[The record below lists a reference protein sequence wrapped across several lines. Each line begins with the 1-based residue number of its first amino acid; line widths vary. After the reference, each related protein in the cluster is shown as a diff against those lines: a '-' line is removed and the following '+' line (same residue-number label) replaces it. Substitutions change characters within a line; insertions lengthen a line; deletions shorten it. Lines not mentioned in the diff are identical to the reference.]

1 MAEHTIMSKYVPHYD
16 AGKSKLSIIVKIDD
30 PAMAVKQEYVFAV
43 LGSYSGQTTIC
54 QKRVFSSQWEQRRF
68 TENMSTAFVGTN
80 TIWTRVMVDG
90 TQEEKDVFEKCL
102 AYLEKAEEAFEKEY
116 RGNGLD
122 NNAMTCIWNAFHQF
136 RSELKMSDST
146 HGPDHHI
153 LNGEDFLLYLDGYNC
168 SKPSISG
175 FKPEDWEVVRSDESI
190 YRSVSSQLYDK
201 IADGTLNFRHVDH
214 QQYQYTDPAIVDGAE
229 YLMQR
234 FRDRGI
240 KYLCR
245 RKAGTA
251 STQTATASTAAQGS
265 DHGGGGS
272 TLNEDKS
279 GRPVVYMARL
289 LNARGLTE
297 FAGGG
302 LYRIKD
308 GNKTT
313 ANGKTYITLL
323 NDEGEERVIDEARVR
338 YDSVYAIAPADQGE
352 QVPEGER
359 ELALS

>member
-16 AGKSKLSIIVKIDD
+16 AGKSKLSIIVKVDD
-30 PAMAVKQEYVFAV
+30 PAMAVRQEYVFAV
-43 LGSYSGQTTIC
+43 LGSYSGQTAIC
-54 QKRVFSSQWEQRRF
+54 QKRVFNSQWEQRRF
-68 TENMSTAFVGTN
+68 TENGQSVFVGTSA
-80 TIWTRVMVDG
+80 IWARVMTDG
-90 TQEEKDVFEKCL
+90 TQEEKDVFETCL
-102 AYLEKAEEAFEKEY
+102 NYLEKAEYAFEKEY
-116 RGNGLD
+116 RGKCLD
-122 NNAMTCIWNAFHQF
+122 NNTMTCVWNAFHQF
-136 RSELKMSDST
+136 RAELRMSDST

-168 SKPSISG
+168 SKPAYSG

-190 YRSVSSQLYDK
+190 YRPVSSQLYDK

-214 QQYQYTDPAIVDGAE
+214 RQYQYTDPAIVDGAE

-245 RKAGTA
+245 RKAGNA
-251 STQTATASTAAQGS
+251 STETATATAQGS
-265 DHGGGGS
+265 DQGGGGS
-272 TLNEDKS
+272 TSREDKS
-279 GRPVVYMARL
+279 GRPMVYMARL

-308 GNKTT
+308 GNKTA

-352 QVPEGER
+352 QVPEREG